1 MKSEMK
7 PIKETIP
14 LDEAR
19 QLIAEACTPIER
31 TERVRIVDANGRVA
45 AAAVASTRDVPP
57 FSRAGMD
64 GFAVRAEDTF
74 GASRYEPKTLRV
86 IEKVY
91 TGQVPTK
98 TVEAGTAVEIATGA
112 PMPAGADAVVMVE
125 ETEKAGD
132 DLGAEALAKA
142 AVRVLTPV
150 YPRQNVGR
158 QGADIVV
165 GQTVIARGDVLNP
178 SRIGALAALGVS
190 EVEVFAKPTV
200 AILSTGNEIADP
212 GHELKPGQIY
222 DINKFTLSTII
233 AEHGGVPMPFATAQD
248 TIDALER
255 AIDAVASCDV
265 LVFSGGSSVG
275 ERDLILDVIGRKG
288 EIVFHGIAVKPG
300 KPTVFGTING
310 KPMFGMPGYPTSCLS
325 NAYML
330 LVPALRAMARLKPR
344 HLATVSLPLGQRIVS
359 TTGRHQ
365 FYTVKVV
372 DGQAMP
378 AFKASGDITSM
389 SQADGYI
396 EIPAQTDIVEKGEL
410 VDVKLF

>member
-1 MKSEMK
+1 MTTKMR
-7 PIKETIP
+7 PIRDTIP
-14 LDEAR
+14 LDEANA
-19 QLIAEACTPIER
+19 LIEQHAPLVTRIE
-31 TERVRIVDANGRVA
+31 IVPLHEANGRVIA
-45 AAAVASTRDVPP
+45 RDVTSDVDVPP

-64 GFAVRAEDTF
+64 GYAVRAEDTF
-74 GASRYEPKTLRV
+74 GASRFEPKVLRV

-91 TGQVPTK
+91 TGQVPSK
-98 TVEAGTAVEIATGA
+98 TIVAGTAVEIATGA

-132 DLGAEALAKA
+132 E
-142 AVRVLTPV
+142 VRVLTPV

-165 GQTVIARGDVLNP
+165 GQTVIARGEVLNP

-190 EVEVFAKPTV
+190 EVDVFAKPTV

-212 GHELKPGQIY
+212 GVELKPGQIY

-248 TIDALER
+248 TIEALER

-288 EIVFHGIAVKPG
+288 DIVFHGIAVKPG
-300 KPTVFGTING
+300 KPTVFGTIKG
-310 KPMFGMPGYPTSCLS
+310 TAMFGMSGYPTSCAS
-325 NAYML
+325 KAYM
-330 LVPALRAMARLKPR
+330 
-344 HLATVSLPLGQRIVS
+344 
-359 TTGRHQ
+359 
-365 FYTVKVV
+365 
-372 DGQAMP
+372 
-378 AFKASGDITSM
+378 
-389 SQADGYI
+389 
-396 EIPAQTDIVEKGEL
+396 
-410 VDVKLF
+410 

>member
-19 QLIAEACTPIER
+19 QLIAEACRPIER
-31 TERVRIVDANGRVA
+31 TDRVAIVDANGRVA
-45 AAAVASTRDVPP
+45 AADVVSPRDVPP

-64 GFAVRAEDTF
+64 GYAVRAEDTF

-86 IEKVY
+86 VEKVY
-91 TGQVPTK
+91 TGQLPTLV
-98 TVEAGTAVEIATGA
+98 VEAGTAVEIATGA
-112 PMPAGADAVVMVE
+112 PMPHGADAVVMVE

-132 DLGAEALAKA
+132 H
-142 AVRVLTPV
+142 VRVLTPV
-150 YPRQNVGR
+150 YPRQNVGK

-165 GQTVIARGDVLNP
+165 GQTVIARGEVLNP
-178 SRIGALAALGVS
+178 SRIGALAALGLGAI
-190 EVEVFAKPTV
+190 EVYAKPTV

-212 GHELKPGQIY
+212 GQELKPGQIY
-222 DINKFTLSTII
+222 DINKFTLSAII
-233 AEHGGVPMPFATAQD
+233 AEHGGLPVPFATAQD
-248 TIDALER
+248 TVEALED
-255 AIDAVASCDV
+255 AIDAGSTCDV

-275 ERDLILDVIGRKG
+275 ERDLILDCIRRKG
-288 EIVFHGIAVKPG
+288 EIAFHGIAVKPG
-300 KPTVFGTING
+300 KPTVFGIING
-310 KPMFGMPGYPTSCLS
+310 KPVFGMPGYPTSCLS

-330 LVPALRAMARLKPR
+330 LVPALREIARLKPR
-344 HLATVSLPLGQRIVS
+344 HMATVQLPVGQRIVS

-365 FYTVKVV
+365 FYTVRIA

-396 EIPAQTDIVEKGEL
+396 EIPAQTDIVEKGE
-410 VDVKLF
+410 VVTVTLF

>member
-1 MKSEMK
+1 
-7 PIKETIP
+7 
-14 LDEAR
+14 
-19 QLIAEACTPIER
+19 
-31 TERVRIVDANGRVA
+31 
-45 AAAVASTRDVPP
+45 
-57 FSRAGMD
+57 
-64 GFAVRAEDTF
+64 
-74 GASRYEPKTLRV
+74 
-86 IEKVY
+86 
-91 TGQVPTK
+91 
-98 TVEAGTAVEIATGA
+98 
-112 PMPAGADAVVMVE
+112 MPAGADAVVMVE
-125 ETEKAGD
+125 ETEKA
-132 DLGAEALAKA
+132 AEQ
-142 AVRVLTPV
+142 VRVLTPV

-158 QGADIVV
+158 QGADIVI
-165 GQTVIARGDVLNP
+165 GQVVIARGDVLNP

-190 EVEVFAKPTV
+190 EVDVFAKPTI

-212 GHELKPGQIY
+212 GDELKPGQIY

-248 TIDALER
+248 TIEALES

-288 EIVFHGIAVKPG
+288 DIVFHGIAVKPG
-300 KPTVFGTING
+300 KPTVFGTISG
-310 KPMFGMPGYPTSCLS
+310 RPVFGMPGYPTSCLS

-344 HLATVSLPLGQRIVS
+344 HLATVALPLGQRIVS

-365 FYTVKVV
+365 FYTVRIV

-396 EIPAQTDIVEKGEL
+396 EIPAQTDIVEKGE
-410 VDVKLF
+410 VVEVKLF

>member
-1 MKSEMK
+1 MAKTEMR
-7 PIKETIP
+7 PIKDTIP

-19 QLIAEACTPIER
+19 QLIAEACGAITRRER
-31 TERVRIVDANGRVA
+31 IPLLDANGRA
-45 AAAVASTRDVPP
+45 AAVDVASTRDVPP

-64 GFAVRAEDTF
+64 GYAVIADDTF

-91 TGQVPTK
+91 TGQMPTQQL
-98 TVEAGTAVEIATGA
+98 TPGTAVEIATGA

-125 ETEKAGD
+125 ETERAGD
-132 DLGAEALAKA
+132 E
-142 AVRVLTPV
+142 VRIQTPV

-165 GQTVIARGDVLNP
+165 GQTVIRDGDILNP
-178 SRIGALAALGVS
+178 SRIGALAAIGIG
-190 EVEVFAKPTV
+190 EVEVYAKPTV
-200 AILSTGNEIADP
+200 AILSTGNEIVDP
-212 GHELKPGQIY
+212 GQELQPGQIY

-233 AEHGGVPMPFATAQD
+233 QEHGGVAMPFATAQD
-248 TIDALER
+248 TIEALEE
-255 AIDAVASCDV
+255 AVDTALGRGSLGEGGCDV

-275 ERDLILDVIGRKG
+275 ERDLILDVIARKG

-300 KPTVFGTING
+300 KPTVFGTIQG

-325 NAYML
+325 NAYLL

-344 HLATVSLPLGQRIVS
+344 HTPTVSLPLGQRIVS

-365 FYTVKVV
+365 FYTVRIV

-396 EIPAQTDIVEKGEL
+396 EIPAQTDIAEKGDV

>member
-1 MKSEMK
+1 MKSEMR
-7 PIKETIP
+7 PIKDTIP
-14 LDEAR
+14 LEEAR
-19 QLIAEACTPIER
+19 QLIADACRPIDR
-31 TERVRIVDANGRVA
+31 TERVRLVDANGR
-45 AAAVASTRDVPP
+45 AAAVDVHSTRDVPP

-86 IEKVY
+86 IDKVY
-91 TGQVPTK
+91 TGEVPTK
-98 TVEAGTAVEIATGA
+98 SVEAGTAIEIATGA
-112 PMPAGADAVVMVE
+112 PMPQGADAVVMVE
-125 ETEKAGD
+125 ETEKAGGD
-132 DLGAEALAKA
+132 
-142 AVRVLTPV
+142 VRVLTPV
-150 YPRQNVGR
+150 YPRQNVGK

-165 GQTVIARGDVLNP
+165 GQTVIVRGDVLNP
-178 SRIGALAALGVS
+178 SRIGALAALGAGD
-190 EVEVFAKPTV
+190 VEVYAKPTV
-200 AILSTGNEIADP
+200 AILSTGNEIAEP
-212 GHELKPGQIY
+212 GRELLPGQIY

-233 AEHGGVPMPFATAQD
+233 QEHGGVPMPFSTAQD
-248 TIDALER
+248 TIDALEH
-255 AIDAVASCDV
+255 AIDECASCDM

-288 EIVFHGIAVKPG
+288 DIVFHGIAVKPG
-300 KPTVFGTING
+300 KPTVFGTIDG

-325 NAYML
+325 NAYLL
-330 LVPALRAMARLKPR
+330 LVPALRAMARLHPR
-344 HLATVSLPLGQRIVS
+344 HTATLSLPLGQRIVS

-365 FYTVKVV
+365 FYTVKIV

-396 EIPAQTDIVEKGEL
+396 EIPAQTDIVEKGET

>member
-14 LDEAR
+14 LEEAR

-31 TERVRIVDANGRVA
+31 TERVRIVDANGRASA
-45 AAAVASTRDVPP
+45 AEVISTQDVPP

-64 GFAVRAEDTF
+64 GYAVRAEDTF
-74 GASRYEPKTLRV
+74 GASRYEPRTLRV
-86 IEKVY
+86 VEKVY
-91 TGQVPTK
+91 TGNVPARA
-98 TVEAGTAVEIATGA
+98 VEPGTAIEIATGA
-112 PMPAGADAVVMVE
+112 PMPQGADAIVMVE

-132 DLGAEALAKA
+132 D
-142 AVRVLTPV
+142 VRIQTPV

-158 QGADIVV
+158 QGADITV
-165 GQTVIARGDVLNP
+165 GQAVMTRGEVFNP
-178 SRIGALAALGVS
+178 SRIGALAALGIAD
-190 EVEVFAKPTV
+190 VEVYQKPTV
-200 AILSTGNEIADP
+200 AILSTGNEIVDP
-212 GHELKPGQIY
+212 GQALKPGQIY

-233 AEHGGVPMPFATAQD
+233 AEHGGIPMPFGTAQD
-248 TIDALER
+248 TVDALEA
-255 AIDAVASCDV
+255 AIDAAATCDV

-300 KPTVFGTING
+300 KPTVFGTVNG
-310 KPMFGMPGYPTSCLS
+310 RPMFGMPGYPTSCLS

-330 LVPALRAMARLKPR
+330 LVPALREMARLKPR
-344 HLATVSLPLGQRIVS
+344 HIASVSLPLGQRIVS

-365 FYTVKVV
+365 FYTVRIV

-396 EIPAQTDIVEKGEL
+396 EIPAQTDIVEKGET
-410 VDVKLF
+410 VTVTLF

>member
-1 MKSEMK
+1 
-7 PIKETIP
+7 
-14 LDEAR
+14 
-19 QLIAEACTPIER
+19 
-31 TERVRIVDANGRVA
+31 
-45 AAAVASTRDVPP
+45 
-57 FSRAGMD
+57 MD

-74 GASRYEPKTLRV
+74 GASRYDPRVLRV
-86 IEKVY
+86 VDKVY

-98 TVEAGTAVEIATGA
+98 AVDAGTAIEIATGA

-125 ETEKAGD
+125 ETEQIDG

-165 GQTVIARGDVLNP
+165 GQTVIARGHVLNP
-178 SRIGALAALGVS
+178 SRIGAIAALGIG
-190 EVEVFAKPTV
+190 EVEVYAKPTV

-212 GHELKPGQIY
+212 GQELQPGQIY

-233 AEHGGVPMPFATAQD
+233 QEHGAVPMPFSTAQD
-248 TIDALER
+248 TIEALER
-255 AIDAVASCDV
+255 AIDACASCDV

-300 KPTVFGTING
+300 KPTVFGTISG

-330 LVPALRAMARLKPR
+330 LVPALRAMARLGPR
-344 HLATVSLPLGQRIVS
+344 HTATVSLPLGQRIVS

-365 FYTVKVV
+365 FYTVRIV

-396 EIPAQTDIVEKGEL
+396 EIPAQTDIVEKGET